1 MATGHSG
8 KANKTHKKS
17 AAKKTAERPQYVE
30 QDTVVNED
38 WRLHAVT
45 AVSRDSRAGA
55 IEFKRGD
62 VIKLPGT
69 YRLHDG
75 KAITVGAPNVNALL
89 LDFAVRLD
97 IETQDLLGEIQ
108 AEAKHPALT
117 MATFPDRKIFDGF
130 EKRMASAVFAFTAVE
145 SFANEIIEMAY
156 GQGYRYEQKQKHG
169 LVASLDIENVLWL
182 TLDEKLGKV
191 VADALN
197 IKSPK
202 QTIHWDN
209 FKRLKRIRN
218 RIIHIKGRDRAN
230 STDRSFWEEMLR
242 PKAANF
248 GRQMYDLI
256 GYVYEQAPHLRL
268 RWHHK
273 WPW

>member
-1 MATGHSG
+1 MGHNG
-8 KANKTHKKS
+8 KTKSQKK
-17 AAKKTAERPQYVE
+17 AAKKVAQEQYVE

-45 AVSRDSRAGA
+45 AVSKESRAGA
-55 IEFKRGD
+55 MEFKRGD

-97 IETQDLLGEIQ
+97 IESQDLLREIQ
-108 AEAKHPALT
+108 AEAEHPALT
-117 MATFPDRKIFDGF
+117 MATFPDRKMFDGF
-130 EKRMASAVFAFTAVE
+130 EKRMASAVFAFTAIE
-145 SFANEIIEMAY
+145 SFTNEIIEIAY

-191 VADALN
+191 VPDALT

-218 RIIHIKGRDRAN
+218 RIVHLKGQDRAN
-230 STDRSFWEEMLR
+230 SMDRSLWEEMLR
-242 PKAANF
+242 PKAATF
-248 GRQMYDLI
+248 GRQMYDLV